1 MADPDTIVQQA
12 DPKEAVAEVV
22 RAVKRNGLRVIFT
35 TLVFL
40 MIGLGVAMIWPNK
53 YESSTQFVLREWHIV
68 DNSAILGDLQD
79 IPLPKKLKTLE
90 NEMRSRKRIDMVLNE
105 LQWVEWLE
113 TAGKPSRRRDL
124 ALKIAENLKVEM
136 DADVTGAHNI
146 TLAFQWTSPR
156 KAADFVNRLRNIWIE
171 LTVQTYRKRL
181 EDSKERAEAIYM
193 ERDIAFR
200 DSLDALQKF
209 ERDFEVPSLMNAEVN
224 NTMKAELMIK
234 LADANAQ
241 HLGAVR
247 LREQLDGELAGIEKE
262 IELPLPPE
270 DPEHV
275 AATTIHEQRVGVL
288 EQVMKDYTPAH
299 PRYVKAQED
308 VDEAH
313 AHLHTTYGGPI
324 EEQFATTTNPDY
336 FTKAELLASAQAQ
349 EREMKAL
356 VDSLEDE
363 LAKVDDRLGRL
374 PMVMVEQARLL
385 QEKALA
391 EELLG
396 LARNEIQ
403 PLRERVTQLRS
414 SNLLNTVA
422 GTDALVS
429 TGPFEILDVGV
440 EPEDPVMPIH
450 AIILAV
456 TLLLGLGMGAM
467 GPVLQEMTRS
477 SFGTAKEVSRTLG
490 VPVLG
495 AVDMIMTQRDV
506 RARTVQQALT
516 VATMVLVLVALG
528 TALYVYAF
536 HKDQL
541 PQELVRTLRELSM
554 ALT

>member
-1 MADPDTIVQQA
+1 MADPDTIIQQA

-22 RAVKRNGLRVIFT
+22 RAVKRNALRVIFT
-35 TLVFL
+35 TLVFV
-40 MIGLGVAMIWPNK
+40 MIGLGVAMIWPSK

-90 NEMRSRKRIDMVLNE
+90 NELRSRKRIDMVLNE

-124 ALKIAENLKVEM
+124 ALKIAENLTVEM

-146 TLAFQWTSPR
+146 SLTFQWTTPR
-156 KAADFVNRLRNIWIE
+156 KAADFVNRLRSIWIE
-171 LTVQTYRKRL
+171 LTVQTFRKRL

-193 ERDIAFR
+193 ERDIAYR

-224 NTMKAELMIK
+224 NTMKAELMLG
-234 LADANAQ
+234 LADANAKR
-241 HLGAVR
+241 LGAVR
-247 LREQLDGELAGIEKE
+247 LREQLDAELAGIQKE

-270 DPEHV
+270 NPEHV

-299 PRYVKAQED
+299 PRHVKALQD
-308 VDEAH
+308 VQEAH
-313 AHLHTTYGGPI
+313 AHLQTFGGPL
-324 EEQFATTTNPDY
+324 EEQFVTTTNPDY
-336 FTKAELLASAQAQ
+336 FTKAEALASAQAQ

-374 PMVMVEQARLL
+374 PMVMVEQARLKHEL
-385 QEKALA
+385 TLA
-391 EELLG
+391 EDLLG

-422 GTDALVS
+422 GTDSLVAS
-429 TGPFEILDVGV
+429 SPFEILDVGV
-440 EPEDPVMPIH
+440 EPEDPVMPIE

-456 TLLLGLGMGAM
+456 TLVLGLGLGAM

-495 AVDMIMTQRDV
+495 AVDMILTQRDV

-516 VATMVLVLVALG
+516 VATMLLVLVALG